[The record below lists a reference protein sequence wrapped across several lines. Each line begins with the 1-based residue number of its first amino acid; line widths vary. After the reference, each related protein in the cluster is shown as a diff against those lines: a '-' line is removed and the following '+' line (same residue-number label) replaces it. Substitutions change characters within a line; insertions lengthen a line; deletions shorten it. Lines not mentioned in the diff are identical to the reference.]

1 VSETTELL
9 IPETMHI
16 DTPVEEPPARS
27 PDAPPHLSKREEQM
41 IAIAE
46 RRREAIERELA
57 YGVTMENEARATGG
71 GDPVPDEDADTSAGA
86 DVPPSPPPAATATG
100 ASAPAPPAS
109 GPAPAEPET
118 RRHVVNVG
126 GQQFVVND
134 QELAHLASLG
144 ATTQIALNQHQQA
157 QYRAPESV
165 QQSAPQPS
173 PARTID
179 PELTRNV
186 VRRINYG
193 NEDEAAAALLEF
205 AQQIAPAPQQIDLRG
220 WTEQAKAEWRA
231 EQALQHNLMTV
242 GREYEDVFG
251 PMDRPV
257 SDPAEQRRYQRAAQ
271 LAALALHDIRTRD
284 YALGRA
290 RSDLEVYREAAAEV
304 RATIGSRQPLQSG
317 QEIAPQAA
325 LQAAVPASQSER
337 LTRKRAAPSLPSAVS
352 RVASGGD
359 APSRAPTGS
368 EIVAQM
374 ARQRNQQTPVRL

>member
-1 VSETTELL
+1 MSETTELL

-16 DTPVEEPPARS
+16 DTPVEESPARS

-71 GDPVPDEDADTSAGA
+71 GEPVPDEDADTSAGA

-100 ASAPAPPAS
+100 ASPPSPPAS

-157 QYRAPESV
+157 QYRAPETH
-165 QQSAPQPS
+165 PQPAPPS
-173 PARTID
+173 ARTID

-193 NEDEAAAALLEF
+193 NEDEAAAALAEF

-220 WTEQAKAEWRA
+220 WTEQTKAEWRA